1 MNVLNLNNYPL
12 LVLPFKQNR
21 LVVFFFH
28 WMSWL
33 LLHFVIFLPTLLNVK
48 NVTFEPFFFN
58 HFVLI
63 TLNFLL
69 FYVTAFH
76 IMSLVGSL
84 QKKWFWVLIGS
95 LLVTIAFTYLKF
107 RLETWH
113 SEYLFSKI
121 TVYNKFLRK
130 PTPPESLGFFSYRF
144 RGYFQV
150 NILTNLSIV
159 VLGFSYRLLL
169 SWLQGEKIRK
179 DLENQKLRTEL
190 SYLKMQVNPHFLFNA
205 LNNIYSLA
213 VIEESTRTGN
223 SILKLSELIRYML
236 YEKEDDSNTVS
247 LHKELRHINSYID
260 LEKLRHSEDVYIN
273 FSIEGDVS
281 GKRIV
286 PLLLFPL
293 IENAFKHGIITDCK
307 KPVIIE
313 LTITD
318 QKLKFHIANY
328 NNDYQKDKVG
338 GIGLQNVKK
347 RLDLIFPDNYTFDIQ
362 HTNNMHIVN
371 LILPL

>member
-1 MNVLNLNNYPL
+1 MTKITSEL
-12 LVLPFKQNR
+12 
-21 LVVFFFH
+21 
-28 WMSWL
+28 
-33 LLHFVIFLPTLLNVK
+33 
-48 NVTFEPFFFN
+48 FFFN

-76 IMSLVGSL
+76 VMSLIGSL
-84 QKKWFWVLIGS
+84 QRKWFWVLLGS
-95 LLVTIAFTYLKF
+95 LLLTIAFTYLKF
-107 RLETWH
+107 RLEAYHT
-113 SEYLFSKI
+113 EYLLSKSSFF
-121 TVYNKFLRK
+121 NGSQKK
-130 PTPPESLGFFSYRF
+130 APPESLGFFAYRF
-144 RGYFQV
+144 RSYFQL
-150 NILTNLSIV
+150 NILTNFSIV
-159 VLGFSYRLLL
+159 VVGFAYRLLL

-179 DLENQKLRTEL
+179 DLETQNLRTEL

-236 YEKEDDSNTVS
+236 YEKEDDSNKVS

-273 FSIEGDVS
+273 FSIEGDIS

-307 KPVIIE
+307 KPVVIE
-313 LTITD
+313 LAITD
-318 QKLKFHIANY
+318 KELKFHIANY
-328 NNDYQKDKVG
+328 NNNYQKDKVG
-338 GIGLQNVKK
+338 GIGLQNVRK
-347 RLDLIFPDNYTFDIQ
+347 RLDLIYAKNYTFDIQ
-362 HTNNMHIVN
+362 HTNDMHIVN

>member
-1 MNVLNLNNYPL
+1 MNLNIFPVL
-12 LVLPFKQNR
+12 ALPFKKNR
-21 LVVFFFH
+21 FVVFVIH
-28 WMSWL
+28 WITWL
-33 LLHFVIFLPTLLNVK
+33 FLHFIIFLPTLVNMTK
-48 NVTFEPFFFN
+48 IASEQFFFN

-63 TLNFLL
+63 SLNFFL

-76 IMSLVGSL
+76 IMSLIGSL
-84 QKKWFWVLIGS
+84 QKKWFWVLLGS
-95 LLVTIAFTYLKF
+95 LLLTIAFTYFKF
-107 RLETWH
+107 RLE
-113 SEYLFSKI
+113 
-121 TVYNKFLRK
+121 VYNNDYLLSKTAFNGLQK
-130 PTPPESLGFFSYRF
+130 KTPPESLSFFSYRF
-144 RGYFQV
+144 RSYFQL
-150 NILTNLSIV
+150 NILTNFSIV
-159 VLGFSYRLLL
+159 VVGFAYRLLL

-179 DLENQKLRTEL
+179 DLETQKLRTEL

-236 YEKEDDSNTVS
+236 YEKEDDANKVS

-273 FSIEGDVS
+273 FSIEGDIS

-293 IENAFKHGIITDCK
+293 IENSFKHGIITDCK
-307 KPVIIE
+307 RPVVIE
-313 LTITD
+313 LIITD
-318 QKLKFHIANY
+318 EEIKFHIANH
-328 NNDYQKDKVG
+328 NNNYQKDKVG

-347 RLDLIFPDNYTFDIQ
+347 RLDLIYPNNHTFDIQ
-362 HTNNMHIVN
+362 HTNDMHIVN